1 MVFCHAALEDMC
13 FAITSRHPSIPKNL
27 LADET
32 AWPLLESVA
41 GEIQKVSVQAEIG
54 PAHQKIRAGQAEQS
68 SLLNAI

>member
-1 MVFCHAALEDMC
+1 MVTRSTSYSSRPTHF
-13 FAITSRHPSIPKNL
+13 FASQ
-27 LADET
+27 